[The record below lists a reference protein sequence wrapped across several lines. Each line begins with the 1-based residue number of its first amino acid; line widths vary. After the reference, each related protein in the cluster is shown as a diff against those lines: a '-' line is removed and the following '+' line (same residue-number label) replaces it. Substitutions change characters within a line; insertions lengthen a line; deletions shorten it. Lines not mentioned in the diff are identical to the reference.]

1 MDSQHAHGLQELEF
15 IQGHS
20 HKEEAKRCVDHWL
33 KMPDLTI
40 LLVIP
45 LLHSRALHQFPLHVL
60 LAAGDTRLRINTM
73 SIGILR
79 TRCRNAGP
87 IAVSRKS
94 VVQVAKVFRV
104 KGHCLGCSRLFMG
117 ESEMKSHEHLTQ
129 HKVEVVSSM
138 EKAVLLFCDFYERS
152 KNPSDLRLVLNISR
166 PKSSL
171 LKRHLKQEPESN
183 GSGTSSA
190 KRIRSSEG
198 NSQETISPGSR
209 SVVSAWFCEC
219 NQHYSTE
226 VAVEK
231 HIIAV
236 NQIFYKCAVCGKQAG
251 DPAVIGLHM
260 SRFHG
265 GAHLNNFLF
274 WCRSC
279 RTEMP
284 RKEDVMSHVM
294 DFHSGHGFYYEK
306 EVLEEVPSPST
317 SKSSATFS
325 EQSGSTGQ
333 TPTPSPAISDLAP
346 SGRWLCRI
354 CEELFVSKQAVYNH
368 CKDTNSH
375 RFQKYVC
382 GHCKQR
388 FLKVETLYRH
398 FQDEHEGEID
408 VKYFC
413 GLCDGLQYD
422 TEEEFLNHYQSYH
435 SKDYV
440 FVAEQNASPLQNQ
453 GATDP
458 ETKMSCGCKVS
469 YSNKSEKHIAHQK
482 CMENLIQ
489 QSKLWFRCSL
499 CIATTQNLEAMQKHT
514 GKIHGVTKNKSCF
527 SVCCASCSKK
537 SSDLIG
543 GHNHYHSKHCV
554 PQSGCTMSPEIKTTS
569 SGVPASPMLEEQRP
583 SSTPVKLS
591 KSGILP
597 GLKENEKCEKP
608 AQEESRH
615 ELPDMDYLMTTE
627 EQRPSSTPVKSSKS
641 GILPGLKENEKC
653 EKPAQEE
660 SRHELPDMDYLMT
673 TTHIVFV
680 DLDNWP
686 SFFSLL
692 PGYLNQGIFVWGF
705 KGGKNIWRTP
715 DKCKVYNYLVNT
727 GCFFLHPRCRNRKDT
742 DDFAISMHAGRL
754 DEQLPKHIQ
763 FTILSGEKGFHELE
777 LQFLKTMRTTHIL
790 NPHQLEGDMMC
801 ALLNSI
807 TDIGKDSDDDMKTT
821 VKLSLKEN
829 NSKGQDA
836 EIKEAIVKEASRK

>member
-1 MDSQHAHGLQELEF
+1 
-15 IQGHS
+15 
-20 HKEEAKRCVDHWL
+20 
-33 KMPDLTI
+33 
-40 LLVIP
+40 
-45 LLHSRALHQFPLHVL
+45 
-60 LAAGDTRLRINTM
+60 
-73 SIGILR
+73 
-79 TRCRNAGP
+79 
-87 IAVSRKS
+87 
-94 VVQVAKVFRV
+94 
-104 KGHCLGCSRLFMG
+104 
-117 ESEMKSHEHLTQ
+117 
-129 HKVEVVSSM
+129 
-138 EKAVLLFCDFYERS
+138 
-152 KNPSDLRLVLNISR
+152 
-166 PKSSL
+166 
-171 LKRHLKQEPESN
+171 
-183 GSGTSSA
+183 
-190 KRIRSSEG
+190 
-198 NSQETISPGSR
+198 
-209 SVVSAWFCEC
+209 
-219 NQHYSTE
+219 
-226 VAVEK
+226 
-231 HIIAV
+231 
-236 NQIFYKCAVCGKQAG
+236 
-251 DPAVIGLHM
+251 M

-284 RKEDVMSHVM
+284 RKEDIMSHVM

-317 SKSSATFS
+317 SKSSTTFS

-333 TPTPSPAISDLAP
+333 TPTPSPAISDPAP
-346 SGRWLCRI
+346 SGKWLCRI

-368 CKDTNSH
+368 CKDMNSH

-422 TEEEFLNHYQSYH
+422 TEEEFLNHYH
-435 SKDYV
+435 
-440 FVAEQNASPLQNQ
+440 
-453 GATDP
+453 
-458 ETKMSCGCKVS
+458 
-469 YSNKSEKHIAHQK
+469 
-482 CMENLIQ
+482 
-489 QSKLWFRCSL
+489 
-499 CIATTQNLEAMQKHT
+499 
-514 GKIHGVTKNKSCF
+514 
-527 SVCCASCSKK
+527 
-537 SSDLIG
+537 
-543 GHNHYHSKHCV
+543 
-554 PQSGCTMSPEIKTTS
+554 
-569 SGVPASPMLEEQRP
+569 PMP
-583 SSTPVKLS
+583 
-591 KSGILP
+591 
-597 GLKENEKCEKP
+597 
-608 AQEESRH
+608 
-615 ELPDMDYLMTTE
+615 E

-742 DDFAISMHAGRL
+742 DDFSISMHAGRL

-790 NPHQLEGDMMC
+790 NPHQREGDMMC

-829 NSKGQDA
+829 NNKGQDA